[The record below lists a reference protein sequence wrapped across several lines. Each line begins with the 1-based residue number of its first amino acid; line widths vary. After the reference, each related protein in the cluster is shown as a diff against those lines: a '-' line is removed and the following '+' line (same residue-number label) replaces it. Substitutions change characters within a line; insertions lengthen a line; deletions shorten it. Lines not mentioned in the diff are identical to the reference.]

1 MAGDKDRLVE
11 GYVVLD
17 RIKLESLGDQS
28 TRSTSTRDYSTGF
41 SKKSH
46 AQFSYHIK
54 INSLP
59 NDGLHDL
66 FILGTSLL
74 VGCEHRHK

>member
-1 MAGDKDRLVE
+1 MIRIDSLK
-11 GYVVLD
+11 GYVVAD
-17 RIKLESLGDQS
+17 RIKLESLGDHS

-46 AQFSYHIK
+46 AQFSYHI
-54 INSLP
+54 NSSHP
-59 NDGLHDL
+59 NDGLHGL

-74 VGCEHRHK
+74 VGVNHKNK